1 MVESFLTSAK
11 YPRSM
16 TDALGAESAAE
27 NRLLVLLGEGRRKVS
42 VIIPNYDYER
52 YWRKRLRSVLDQTYR
67 PCEVV
72 STIARPMEV

>member
-52 YWRKRLRSVLDQTYR
+52 YWRND
-67 PCEVV
+67 
-72 STIARPMEV
+72 